1 MDMIVLVIFLALTL
15 LSVPI
20 GFALFLA
27 SMIGFAWFTDLSLIM
42 LGQAMFIKLD
52 KFSLLSILFFVL
64 AGNLMARGAIA
75 RKIVEFANA
84 LVGHFKAG
92 LPISGVVSCGLFGA
106 VSGSALATLAAI
118 GGLIVPEM
126 RKKKFDDD
134 FTVGLMTTS
143 SILGIII
150 PPSIPMIIYCLVTD
164 VSIAKLF
171 MAGFLP
177 GLFMILLLSIYCIY
191 NSRKST
197 NADVVV
203 NANFS
208 FSHLGKALSTGI
220 WALFMPL
227 IIFGGIFSGVFT
239 ATEAAVI
246 ASVYAYLVEF
256 FIYRELSIK
265 QIARITV
272 DSGVTLASILIITAG
287 SMLLSDYLTIMQIP
301 DRITDWIVGTMHT
314 QLFFWLMVNVM
325 LLIVGCIMEVIAAI
339 LILAP
344 ILLPPALQ
352 LGIDPVHFGLIM
364 CVNLGIG
371 YITPPVGVNC
381 FLSAKLF
388 NIPTVQAFKAILPTM
403 LVLLVALMILT
414 FVPTITTILPTY
426 FLGGTK

>member
-1 MDMIVLVIFLALTL
+1 MDLIVLVIFLTLTL

-20 GFALFLA
+20 GFALVIA
-27 SMIGFAWFTDLSLIM
+27 SIIGFAWFTDLSLIM
-42 LGQAMFIKLD
+42 MGQAMFIKLD

-64 AGNLMARGAIA
+64 AGNLMAHGAIA

-126 RKKKFDDD
+126 RKKGFEDN
-134 FTVGLMTTS
+134 FTIGLMTSS

-164 VSIAKLF
+164 VSIARLF

-177 GLFMILLLSIYCIY
+177 GIFLILLLSIYCIY
-191 NSRKST
+191 NSKKITSK
-197 NADVVV
+197 NVII
-203 NANFS
+203 NENFS
-208 FSHLGKALSTGI
+208 FPNLGKALSTGV
-220 WALFMPL
+220 WALFMPV

-239 ATEAAVI
+239 ATEAAVV

-256 FIYRELSIK
+256 FVYRELK
-265 QIARITV
+265 LKEIARITI

-287 SMLLSDYLTIMQIP
+287 SMVLSDYLTIMMIP
-301 DRITDWIVGTMHT
+301 DRITAWIVSTMNT
-314 QLFFWLMVNVM
+314 QIFFWLMVNIL
-325 LLIVGCIMEVIAAI
+325 LLIVGCMMEVIAAI

-388 NIPTVQAFKAILPTM
+388 NIPTVQAFKAIMPTM
-403 LVLLVALMILT
+403 LVLLAGLIILVA
-414 FVPTITTILPTY
+414 VPSITTILPTI

>member
-1 MDMIVLVIFLALTL
+1 MDLMVLVLFLVLTL

-27 SMIGFAWFTDLSLIM
+27 SLIGFAWFTDMSLIM

-64 AGNLMARGAIA
+64 AGNLMAHGAIA

-84 LVGHFKAG
+84 LVGHFRAG

-126 RKKKFDDD
+126 RKKGYEDN
-134 FTVGLMTTS
+134 FTVGLMTSS

-177 GLFMILLLSIYCIY
+177 GLFMIALLSLYCVY
-191 NSRKST
+191 HSRKSA
-197 NADVVV
+197 NADVVI
-203 NANFS
+203 NEHFS
-208 FSHLGKALSTGI
+208 FSNLGKALSTGI
-220 WALFMPL
+220 WALFMPV

-239 ATEAAVI
+239 ATEAAVV
-246 ASVYAYLVEF
+246 AAVYAYLVEF
-256 FIYRELSIK
+256 FVYRELSVK
-265 QIARITV
+265 EIARVTI

-287 SMLLSDYLTIMQIP
+287 SMLLSDYLTIMMIP
-301 DRITDWIVGTMHT
+301 DRITDWIVSTMNS
-314 QLFFWLMVNVM
+314 QIFFWLMVNIL
-325 LLIVGCIMEVIAAI
+325 LLIVGCMMEVIAAI

-344 ILLPPALQ
+344 ILLPPALA

-388 NIPTVQAFKAILPTM
+388 NIPTVQAFKAILPSM
-403 LVLLVALMILT
+403 LVLFMALIILT
-414 FVPTITTILPTY
+414 FVPSISTMLPTI

>member
-1 MDMIVLVIFLALTL
+1 MDLIVIIVFLALTL
-15 LSVPI
+15 LTVPI

-27 SMIGFAWFTDLSLIM
+27 ATAGYIYFTDLSLVM
-42 LGQAMFIKLD
+42 LGQAMFLKLD
-52 KFSLLSILFFVL
+52 KFSLLSIMFFVL
-64 AGNLMARGAIA
+64 SGNLMAHGAIA

-84 LVGHFKAG
+84 IVGHFKAG

-118 GGLIVPEM
+118 GGLMVPTM
-126 RKKKFDDD
+126 KKKGFDDTY
-134 FTVGLMTTS
+134 TVGLMTTS

-177 GLFMILLLSIYCIY
+177 GIIMIGLLSLYCVSY
-191 NSRKST
+191 SRTST
-197 NADVVV
+197 SVIETK
-203 NANFS
+203 NFS
-208 FSHLGKALSTGI
+208 VSNLWNALRTGF
-220 WALFMPL
+220 WALLMPV
-227 IIFGGIFSGVFT
+227 IIFGGIFSGIFT

-256 FIYRELSIK
+256 FIYRELSLK
-265 QIARITV
+265 EIARITI
-272 DSGVTLASILIITAG
+272 DSGVTIASILIITAG
-287 SMLLSDYLTIMQIP
+287 SLVLSDYLTIMQIP
-301 DRITDWIVGTMHT
+301 DRITTWIVNTVNT
-314 QLFFWLMVNVM
+314 QVFFWLMVNTL

-339 LILAP
+339 MILAP
-344 ILLPPALQ
+344 ILLPAALL

-381 FLSAKLF
+381 FLAARLF
-388 NIPTVQAFKAILPTM
+388 NMPTIQVFKAILPTM
-403 LVLLVALMILT
+403 LVLLAALVILT
-414 FVPTITTILPTY
+414 TFPSISTILPTI